1 MERALTTATVR
12 LAWDHAVGNFWV
24 DTGLVVLL
32 RQFGEGEHEI
42 ESVLAWLLSRLKGFT
57 WNVRGSQ
64 RSQRLLRNPWGTEN
78 LLAGLLLTRTT
89 RCGALPRKFVAER
102 KR

>member
-32 RQFGEGEHEI
+32 RQFGEGEH
-42 ESVLAWLLSRLKGFT
+42 G
-57 WNVRGSQ
+57 N
-64 RSQRLLRNPWGTEN
+64 
-78 LLAGLLLTRTT
+78 
-89 RCGALPRKFVAER
+89 
-102 KR
+102 

>member
-32 RQFGEGEHEI
+32 RQFGEGEQ
-42 ESVLAWLLSRLKGFT
+42 KGTRRF
-57 WNVRGSQ
+57 G
-64 RSQRLLRNPWGTEN
+64 N
-78 LLAGLLLTRTT
+78 LLGDM
-89 RCGALPRKFVAER
+89 VI
-102 KR
+102 

>member
-32 RQFGEGEHEI
+32 RQFGEG
-42 ESVLAWLLSRLKGFT
+42 STKLKACSRGFLADSK
-57 WNVRGSQ
+57 
-64 RSQRLLRNPWGTEN
+64 
-78 LLAGLLLTRTT
+78 AGEKA
-89 RCGALPRKFVAER
+89 GATIDAK
-102 KR
+102 